1 MIPVILIQI
10 TPEERTLSVLFKEE
24 SSWKGVKEGD
34 YLKKDKGLFYRS
46 ACLRGVK
53 TEVTVIM

>member
-1 MIPVILIQI
+1 MIQI
-10 TPEERTLSVLFKEE
+10 TPEERTPSVLFKEE

-46 ACLRGVK
+46 VCLKGVK

>member
-10 TPEERTLSVLFKEE
+10 TPEERTPSVLFKEE

-34 YLKKDKGLFYRS
+34 YLKKDKGLLPTIPREGDEAAAS
-46 ACLRGVK
+46 
-53 TEVTVIM
+53 